1 MYRERVPSLKNKQR
15 TTTHEYITVV
25 LMSHRSHHTLSTYT
39 FFLSSTVYTLKT
51 QMEMLKE
58 SLRMR

>member
-1 MYRERVPSLKNKQR
+1 MYLERVPSLKNKQR

-25 LMSHRSHHTLSTYT
+25 LMSQRSHHTLNTY
-39 FFLSSTVYTLKT
+39 FFSTVYTLKT

-58 SLRMR
+58 SLRTR